1 MRYAHIR
8 KYYWIFTA
16 WGRQDYKWLQPVR
29 WPGFVSQNT
38 WIKCPRQMKS
48 NQCYAPLVS
57 TISIL
62 TLSRPGF
69 FWFSGVGGGRN
80 LPAANISKTIRCM
93 PMKFSQ
99 VDGLVKLEY
108 TLQFCCHGNKLWRHY
123 DVIGQKKQFKKV
135 FFQDYFSLFC

>member
-1 MRYAHIR
+1 
-8 KYYWIFTA
+8 
-16 WGRQDYKWLQPVR
+16 
-29 WPGFVSQNT
+29 
-38 WIKCPRQMKS
+38 MKS
-48 NQCYAPLVS
+48 DQCYAPLAS

-123 DVIGQKKQFKKV
+123 DVIGQKNS
-135 FFQDYFSLFC
+135 DYSCCSVNVHRLLYLPWCCVSVCGLTFLLTQLANQKLKRQWESESAEYMYA